1 MSVLAQTGFFNKIS
15 KLKLHCAVSR
25 FKLHPTGVNN
35 CSSLHLP
42 AGGVSPARPAVL
54 FRTLLPCNSSNNND
68 KRLQKTA
75 ATRNAVP
82 SGPQM
87 NEGNITAWGAGWGAT
102 SQQKLLSRFWLFCRP
117 FGCLAG

>member
-1 MSVLAQTGFFNKIS
+1 MP
-15 KLKLHCAVSR
+15 R
-25 FKLHPTGVNN
+25 FQLHPTGVNN
-35 CSSLHLP
+35 CGSLHLP
-42 AGGVSPARPAVL
+42 GGVSPARPAVL

-87 NEGNITAWGAGWGAT
+87 NEGNIAAWGAGWGAT
-102 SQQKLLSRFWLFCRP
+102 P
-117 FGCLAG
+117 PAEPAAGAGCFVARSVG